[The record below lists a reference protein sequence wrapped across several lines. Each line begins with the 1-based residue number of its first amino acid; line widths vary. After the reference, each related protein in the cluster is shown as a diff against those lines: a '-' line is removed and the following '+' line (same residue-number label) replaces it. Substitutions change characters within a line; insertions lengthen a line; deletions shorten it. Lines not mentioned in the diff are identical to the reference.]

1 MKALIALPL
10 AVGIGLAAPMSAHAG
25 PDAYGPVHHYRAI
38 HHRSVGAPAE
48 ASGPAVVLARV
59 TRNPSAFE
67 LEGLSRNPDGC
78 AKYGCIGNN

>member
-10 AVGIGLAAPMSAHAG
+10 ALGIGLAVPVSAYAG
-25 PDAYGPVHHYRAI
+25 PNAYGPVHHYRAI
-38 HHRSVGAPAE
+38 HLRSVVASAE
-48 ASGPAVVLARV
+48 AWAPAVVLAPV
-59 TRNPSAFE
+59 TRNPSTFE